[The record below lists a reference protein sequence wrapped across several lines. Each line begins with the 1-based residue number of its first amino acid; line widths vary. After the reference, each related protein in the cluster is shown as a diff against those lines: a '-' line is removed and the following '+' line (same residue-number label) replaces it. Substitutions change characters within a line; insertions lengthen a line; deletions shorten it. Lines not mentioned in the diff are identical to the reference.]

1 MSAGCSPASLKTM
14 AAAMA
19 DARQVLSLLDL
30 TSLEASDDDAHIE
43 ALCTRARTPFGSVAA
58 VCIHGPFV
66 QLCRRALA
74 GTGVKVA
81 TVVNFPHGRPNASAA
96 ALETRT
102 LVASGADE
110 IDMVLPFDALTRA
123 RDVVA
128 ACREACGT
136 DVTLKVILETGA
148 LVETGRIAEASRIAI
163 AAGADFIKTST
174 GKLPVGATPE
184 AAKTM
189 LAAIRGSGRPV
200 GFKAAGGVRTLEQ
213 AQIYIGLAEA
223 ALGAGW
229 CTPKTFRIGASGLL
243 DDLLRRLGG
252 NAGSRNSSY

>member
-1 MSAGCSPASLKTM
+1 MSAGCSPATSKTT
-14 AAAMA
+14 AMA
-19 DARQVLSLLDL
+19 DARQVLALLDL
-30 TSLEASDDDAHIE
+30 TSLETSDDDVRIE
-43 ALCTRARTPFGSVAA
+43 ALCARARTPFGHVAA
-58 VCIHGPFV
+58 VCIYGPFV
-66 QLCRRALA
+66 PLCRRALA

-110 IDMVLPFDALTRA
+110 IDMVLPFDDLTRA

-128 ACREACGT
+128 ACREACG
-136 DVTLKVILETGA
+136 DNTLKVILETGA
-148 LVETGRIAEASRIAI
+148 LVEDKRIAEASRIAI
-163 AAGADFIKTST
+163 EAGADFIKTST

-189 LAAIRGSGRPV
+189 LAAIRASGKPV

-213 AQIYIGLAEA
+213 AQTYIGLAEA
-223 ALGAGW
+223 ALSTGW

-252 NAGSRNSSY
+252 SPGSSGSSY